1 MDRHVRTLGILNM
14 VYGIVG
20 AVAAIVILIRFGG
33 FTGVYAAFNEDIV
46 GLIAVI
52 LIAFQLLIAAP
63 CVLAGFYVRLL
74 QDWARV
80 MLIIVSAINVLN
92 VPFGTVIGAYGLWTL
107 MTPETDPLFQ
117 NATADALRKT
127 LKARDARR
135 AKAALKAENLSDGK
149 KSTRKAKGSETSI
162 VPSTLE

>member
-1 MDRHVRTLGILNM
+1 MDRHVRILGILNM

-33 FTGVYAAFNEDIV
+33 FNGVYAAFNEDIV
-46 GLIAVI
+46 GLIAMI
-52 LIAFQLLIAAP
+52 LVAFQLLIAAP
-63 CVLAGFYVRLL
+63 CVVAGYYVRLL

-127 LKARDARR
+127 LKARNARK
-135 AKAALKAENLSDGK
+135 AKAALKAETGDEGK
-149 KSTRKAKGSETSI
+149 KKKGKAKGSDTSI
-162 VPSTLE
+162 LPSTLE

>member
-1 MDRHVRTLGILNM
+1 MDRHVRILGILNM

-20 AVAAIVILIRFGG
+20 AVAAIFILIRSGG
-33 FTGVYAAFNEDIV
+33 FEGVYAAFNEDFI

-52 LIAFQLLIAAP
+52 LVAFQLLIAAP

-92 VPFGTVIGAYGLWTL
+92 VPFGTLIGAYGLWTL

-117 NATADALRKT
+117 NATADALRRT
-127 LKARDARR
+127 VKARDARK
-135 AKAALKAENLSDGK
+135 AKAALKAENPGGGKEKKGKAQGSD
-149 KSTRKAKGSETSI
+149 TSV

>member
-1 MDRHVRTLGILNM
+1 MDRHVRILGILNM

-20 AVAAIVILIRFGG
+20 AAAAIVILIRFGG
-33 FTGVYAAFNEDIV
+33 FNGVYAAFNEDIV
-46 GLIAVI
+46 GLIAMI
-52 LIAFQLLIAAP
+52 LVAFQLLIAAP
-63 CVLAGFYVRLL
+63 CILAGYYVRLL

-80 MLIIVSAINVLN
+80 MLIIVSAVNVLN

-135 AKAALKAENLSDGK
+135 AKNALTAESPDNGK
-149 KSTRKAKGSETSI
+149 KKKGKAQGPDTS
-162 VPSTLE
+162 VVTSTLE

>member
-1 MDRHVRTLGILNM
+1 MDRHVRILGILNM

-20 AVAAIVILIRFGG
+20 AAAAIVILVRFGG
-33 FTGVYAAFNEDIV
+33 FNGVYAAFNEDIV
-46 GLIAVI
+46 GLIAMI
-52 LIAFQLLIAAP
+52 LVAFQLLIAAP
-63 CVLAGFYVRLL
+63 CILAGYYVRLL

-80 MLIIVSAINVLN
+80 MLIIVSAVNVLN

-135 AKAALKAENLSDGK
+135 AKNALTAESPDNGK
-149 KSTRKAKGSETSI
+149 KKKGKAQGPDTS
-162 VPSTLE
+162 VVTSTLE

>member
-1 MDRHVRTLGILNM
+1 M

-20 AVAAIVILIRFGG
+20 AVFAVAVLIRFGG
-33 FTGVYAAFNEDIV
+33 FAGVYAAFNEDIV
-46 GLIAVI
+46 GLIAMI
-52 LIAFQLLIAAP
+52 LVAFQLLIAAP
-63 CVLAGFYVRLL
+63 CILAGYYVRLL

-117 NATADALRKT
+117 NATADSLRRT

-135 AKAALKAENLSDGK
+135 AKAALKAENPDNGLKMTGK
-149 KSTRKAKGSETSI
+149 AQGPDTSV
-162 VPSTLE
+162 VPSALE

>member
-1 MDRHVRTLGILNM
+1 MDRHVRILGILNM
-14 VYGIVG
+14 LYGIVG
-20 AVAAIVILIRFGG
+20 AIASVVILIRFGG
-33 FTGVYAAFNEDIV
+33 FNGVYAAFNEDIV

-52 LIAFQLLIAAP
+52 LVAFQLLIAAP
-63 CVLAGFYVRLL
+63 CVLAGYFVRLL

-117 NATADALRKT
+117 NATADALRRT

-135 AKAALKAENLSDGK
+135 AKAALKAESGDEGK
-149 KSTRKAKGSETSI
+149 TKKGKAKGSDTSI
-162 VPSTLE
+162 LPSTLE

>member
-33 FTGVYAAFNEDIV
+33 FSGIYAAFNEDIV

-52 LIAFQLLIAAP
+52 LVAFQLLIAAP

-80 MLIIVSAINVLN
+80 MLIIVSAINILN

-107 MTPETDPLFQ
+107 MMPETDPLFQ

-135 AKAALKAENLSDGK
+135 AKADLKAEKLGDDKKKKGKAQGSD
-149 KSTRKAKGSETSI
+149 TSI

>member
-1 MDRHVRTLGILNM
+1 MDRHVRILGILNM

-33 FTGVYAAFNEDIV
+33 FNGVYAAFNEDIV

-52 LIAFQLLIAAP
+52 LVAFQLLIAAP

-92 VPFGTVIGAYGLWTL
+92 VPFGTIIGAYGLWTL

-117 NATADALRKT
+117 NAAADALRKT
-127 LKARDARR
+127 VKAREARR
-135 AKAALKAENLSDGK
+135 AKAALKPEKLNDGK
-149 KSTRKAKGSETSI
+149 KKKGKAQGSDTSI
-162 VPSTLE
+162 LPSTLE

>member
-1 MDRHVRTLGILNM
+1 MDRHVRILGILNM

-20 AVAAIVILIRFGG
+20 AVCAIVILVRFGG

-46 GLIAVI
+46 GLIAMI
-52 LIAFQLLIAAP
+52 LVGFQLLIAAP
-63 CVLAGFYVRLL
+63 CILAGYYVRLL

-135 AKAALKAENLSDGK
+135 AKAALKAGNPDNAQK
-149 KSTRKAKGSETSI
+149 MTGSAQGPDTSV
-162 VPSTLE
+162 VPSALE